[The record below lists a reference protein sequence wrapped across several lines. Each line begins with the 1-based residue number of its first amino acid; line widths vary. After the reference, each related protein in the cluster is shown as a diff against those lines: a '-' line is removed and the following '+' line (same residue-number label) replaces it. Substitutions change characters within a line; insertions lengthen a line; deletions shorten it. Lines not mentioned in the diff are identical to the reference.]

1 MIAYLKGNPIF
12 SDNHVIMVVNDV
24 GYLVYVGTRTLANLP
39 KQEAELFTYTHVRE
53 DKLDLYG
60 FLTREQLRL
69 FELMLNVSGVGPKTA
84 IDIVDRNPQSIIT
97 AVQQSQVTF
106 FSSIPRIGKKTAQKI
121 ILELKSKL
129 GSLTELSLGPR
140 STIEQDVFETLVAL
154 GYEEGDIG
162 QILVDVDVETL
173 GVEGTVKA
181 VLQQKKG

>member
-12 SDNHVIMVVNDV
+12 GDKHVIMVVNGV
-24 GYLVYVGTRTLANLP
+24 GYLVYVGARTLINLP
-39 KQEAELFTYTHVRE
+39 KQEAELFTHTYVRE

-69 FELMLNVSGVGPKTA
+69 FELMLNVSGIGPKIA
-84 IDIVDRNPQSIIT
+84 IDIVDRDPQAIIT

-140 STIEQDVFETLVAL
+140 STTEQDVFETLVAL
-154 GYEEGDIG
+154 GYEESDIG
-162 QILVDVDVETL
+162 QILVDIDVEAL
-173 GVEGTVKA
+173 GVEGAIKA
-181 VLQQKKG
+181 VLQQKKD